1 MPKKTYQCSIQTRNL
16 ILRKVHD
23 EAAQNNEMPSIKE
36 ICASCGLS
44 RGTFYLYFPSMDAAL
59 STLAQEHGEMLRHQV
74 HAYQQDLLKQRLL
87 PRAIAI
93 FQWLKDDLDF
103 YRFMILKQKD
113 AELCQTLSDCAER
126 LFVQEEE
133 EICGHFLLG
142 GLLVIILSWLAQDRP
157 IGPYVISVQLEELYQ
172 HLQIEK
178 KCKKVLRNEVRL
190 YKIGIAQATPV

>member
-1 MPKKTYQCSIQTRNL
+1 MPKKTYQCSIETRNL

-36 ICASCGLS
+36 ICALCGLS

-113 AELCQTLSDCAER
+113 EELCQTLSDCAER
-126 LFVQEEE
+126 LFIQDDE
-133 EICGHFLLG
+133 EICLHFLLG
-142 GLLVIILSWLAQDRP
+142 GLLVVILSCLAQDQH
-157 IGPYVISVQLEELYQ
+157 IGPYVISAQLEELYQ

-178 KCKKVLRNEVRL
+178 MQKSV
-190 YKIGIAQATPV
+190 A

>member
-1 MPKKTYQCSIQTRNL
+1 MPKKTYQCSIETRNL

-36 ICASCGLS
+36 VCALCGLS

-113 AELCQTLSDCAER
+113 AEL
-126 LFVQEEE
+126 
-133 EICGHFLLG
+133 
-142 GLLVIILSWLAQDRP
+142 
-157 IGPYVISVQLEELYQ
+157 
-172 HLQIEK
+172 
-178 KCKKVLRNEVRL
+178 
-190 YKIGIAQATPV
+190 

>member
-1 MPKKTYQCSIQTRNL
+1 MGKIELNKLQKQTSLLNTAYELFTTKGVNKTSIAE
-16 ILRKVHD
+16 ISK
-23 EAAQNNEMPSIKE
+23 AAGIAK
-36 ICASCGLS
+36 
-44 RGTFYLYFPSMDAAL
+44 GTFYLYFPSMDAAL

-133 EICGHFLLG
+133 EICRHFLLG
-142 GLLVIILSWLAQDRP
+142 GLLGVILSWLAQDRP

-178 KCKKVLRNEVRL
+178 MQKSV
-190 YKIGIAQATPV
+190 A

>member
-1 MPKKTYQCSIQTRNL
+1 MPKKTYQCSIETRNL

-36 ICASCGLS
+36 VCALCGLS

-93 FQWLKDDLDF
+93 FQWLKDDLVF
-103 YRFMILKQKD
+103 YRFMIVKHKD
-113 AELCQTLSDCAER
+113 EELCQILSDCAER
-126 LFVQEEE
+126 LFIQEDE
-133 EICGHFLLG
+133 EICRHFLLG
-142 GLLVIILSWLAQDRP
+142 GLLGVILSWLAQDRP

-178 KCKKVLRNEVRL
+178 MQKSV
-190 YKIGIAQATPV
+190 A

>member
-1 MPKKTYQCSIQTRNL
+1 MPKKTYQCSIETRNL

-36 ICASCGLS
+36 ICALCGLS

-59 STLAQEHGEMLRHQV
+59 SMLAQEHGEMLRHQV

-133 EICGHFLLG
+133 EICRHFLLG
-142 GLLVIILSWLAQDRP
+142 GLLGVILSWLAQDRP

-178 KCKKVLRNEVRL
+178 MQKSV
-190 YKIGIAQATPV
+190 A

>member
-1 MPKKTYQCSIQTRNL
+1 MPKKTYQCSIETRNL

-23 EAAQNNEMPSIKE
+23 EAAQNNDQASITE
-36 ICASCGLS
+36 VCALCGLS

-113 AELCQTLSDCAER
+113 EELCQILSDCAER

-133 EICGHFLLG
+133 EISRLFLLG
-142 GLLVIILSWLAQDRP
+142 GLLGVILSWLAQDRP

-178 KCKKVLRNEVRL
+178 MQKSV
-190 YKIGIAQATPV
+190 A